1 MNGRIVISA
10 FVATVACVCQACSQ
24 PRNNLVA
31 SARPAVREQQVQ
43 FRNGSVT
50 LAGTLFLPSGEGRHP
65 AVVLFHG
72 SGSEARNTFMA
83 HWFAEQGVAALTYD
97 KRGVGASTGDY
108 REVAFLDLCGDGLA
122 GMKLLEARADILPKQ
137 IGVWG
142 LSQGGW
148 LGPLAA
154 AHSKDVAFVIAV
166 SGPGVSPG
174 EQMIFYYGSELRA
187 KGLSEPQIEEASTL
201 RRRVWHYLATGD
213 GYEEAKAALERGQS
227 RPWYA
232 ALQAQNDGLFAS
244 SESAILDDPALRS
257 RSWFKVEM
265 NYDPTIALRRLSV
278 PALFLFGERDELVP
292 VAKSVEIIRG
302 VLIQSGH
309 PDFTIR
315 TFPEADHGIRVT
327 APDGTTRLAPGYLD
341 TMRDWLRRRVAVE

>member
-10 FVATVACVCQACSQ
+10 FVGILAYVCQACSQ
-24 PRNNLVA
+24 PRNHLAA
-31 SARPAVREQQVQ
+31 SARLDIREEQVQ

-50 LAGTLFLPSGEGRHP
+50 LAGTLFLPAGQGRHP

-108 REVAFLDLCGDGLA
+108 REVAFVDLCGDGLA
-122 GMKLLEARADILPKQ
+122 GMKLLEAHAGILPKQ

-154 AHSKDVAFVIAV
+154 AQSKDVAFVIAV

-187 KGLSEPQIEEASTL
+187 EGLPEAQIAEAGTL
-201 RRRVWHYLATGD
+201 RRRVWHYLATGV
-213 GYEEAKAALERGQS
+213 GYDEAKAALERGRS
-227 RPWYA
+227 KPWYA
-232 ALQAQNDGLFAS
+232 ALQAQSDGLFAK
-244 SESAILDDPALRS
+244 SESAILDDPAVRS
-257 RSWFKVEM
+257 RLWFKVEM
-265 NYDPTIALRRLSV
+265 NYDPTTALRRLSV

-292 VAKSVEIIRG
+292 VGKSVDIIRG
-302 VLIQSGH
+302 VLTQSGH
-309 PDFTIR
+309 PDFTIQV
-315 TFPEADHGIRVT
+315 FPEADHGIRVT
-327 APDGTTRLAPGYLD
+327 APDGTMRLAPGYLD
-341 TMRDWLRRRVAVE
+341 TMRDWLRRRVAVG

>member
-1 MNGRIVISA
+1 M
-10 FVATVACVCQACSQ
+10 
-24 PRNNLVA
+24 A
-31 SARPAVREQQVQ
+31 SAPTDIREEQVQ

-50 LAGTLFLPSGEGRHP
+50 LAGTLLLPGGGRRHP

-72 SGSEARNTFMA
+72 SGPEARNYQMA

-97 KRGVGASTGDY
+97 KRGVGASTGDF
-108 REVAFLDLCGDGLA
+108 RAVAFSDLCSDGLA
-122 GMKLLEARADILPKQ
+122 GIELLKARADIRPSQ

-154 AHSKDVAFVIAV
+154 AQSKDVAFVIAV

-187 KGLSEPQIEEASTL
+187 QGFSEPQIEEASTL
-201 RRRVWHYLATGD
+201 RRRVWQYLATGA
-213 GYEEAKAALERGQS
+213 GYGDAKAALERGRS
-227 RPWYA
+227 RPWFV
-232 ALQAQNDGLFAS
+232 ALQAQADSLFAL
-244 SESAILDDPALRS
+244 SESAILDDPAQRS
-257 RSWFKVEM
+257 RLWFKREM

-292 VAKSVEIIRG
+292 VGKSVEIISE
-302 VLIQSGH
+302 VLTQSGH
-309 PDFTIR
+309 RDFTIR
-315 TFPEADHGIRVT
+315 VFPEADHGIRVSG
-327 APDGTTRLAPGYLD
+327 PDGSMRLAPGYLD
-341 TMRDWLRRRVAVE
+341 TMRDWLRNRVAAE

>member
-1 MNGRIVISA
+1 VISA
-10 FVATVACVCQACSQ
+10 FVVILACLCQACSR
-24 PRNNLVA
+24 PRNNLAA
-31 SARPAVREQQVQ
+31 SVPLDIREEQVQ
-43 FRNGSVT
+43 FRNRSVT
-50 LAGTLFLPSGEGRHP
+50 LAGTLFLPAGQGKHP

-72 SGSEARNTFMA
+72 SGSEARNIPMA

-108 REVAFLDLCGDGLA
+108 REVAFLDLCSDGLA
-122 GMKLLEARADILPKQ
+122 GMKMLETRADILPKQ

-154 AHSKDVAFVIAV
+154 AQSKDVAFVIAV

-174 EQMIFYYGSELRA
+174 EQMIFYYASDLRA
-187 KGLSEPQIEEASTL
+187 KGLPELQIEEASTL
-201 RRRVWHYLATGD
+201 RRRVWHYLSTGA
-213 GYEEAKAALERGQS
+213 GYNEAKAALEHGQS

-232 ALQAQNDGLFAS
+232 ALQAQGDGLFAM
-244 SESAILDDPALRS
+244 SESAILDDPAVRS

-292 VAKSVEIIRG
+292 VGKSVEIIRA
-302 VLIQSGH
+302 VLTQSSH
-309 PDFTIR
+309 PDFAIQV
-315 TFPEADHGIRVT
+315 FPGADHGIRVP
-327 APDGTTRLAPGYLD
+327 APDGSMRLAPGYLEA
-341 TMRDWLRRRVAVE
+341 MRDWLRRMVAVPT